1 MLSIIKELSEGSLS
15 GIFSGIRGLI
25 SEFHSSPEEKQKA
38 LEAVMAYESKLYQ
51 IASSID
57 LAQLEVNKVEA
68 ANSSRF
74 VSGWRPFIGWVC
86 GGGLAYEVIVRDLL
100 NWLLMLSGTPLLPTL
115 NNEILWMT
123 MSSMLGIA
131 GLRTFEK
138 LKGVARS

>member
-38 LEAVMAYESKLYQ
+38 LEAVMNYESKLYQ

-74 VSGWRPFIGWVC
+74 VSGWRPFIGWTC
-86 GGGLAYEVIVRDLL
+86 GAGLAYEVIVRDLL
-100 NWLLMLSGTPLLPTL
+100 NWVLMLSNTPLLPTL

>member
-38 LEAVMAYESKLYQ
+38 LEAVMNYESKLYQ

-74 VSGWRPFIGWVC
+74 VSGWRPFIGWTC
-86 GGGLAYEVIVRDLL
+86 GAGLAYEVIVRDLL
-100 NWLLMLSGTPLLPTL
+100 NWFLMLSGTPLLPTL

-138 LKGVARS
+138 LKGVARP

>member
-38 LEAVMAYESKLYQ
+38 LEAVMNYESKLYQ

-74 VSGWRPFIGWVC
+74 VSGWRPFIGWTC
-86 GGGLAYEVIVRDLL
+86 GAGLAYEVIVRDLL
-100 NWLLMLSGTPLLPTL
+100 NWVLMLLNTPILPTL

>member
-38 LEAVMAYESKLYQ
+38 LEAVMNYESKLYQ

-68 ANSSRF
+68 ANSSKF
-74 VSGWRPFIGWVC
+74 VSGWRPFIGWTC
-86 GGGLAYEVIVRDLL
+86 GAGLAYEVIVRDLL
-100 NWLLMLSGTPLLPTL
+100 NWVLMLLNTPILPTL

>member
-38 LEAVMAYESKLYQ
+38 LEAVMNYESKLYQ

-74 VSGWRPFIGWVC
+74 VSGWRPFIGWTC
-86 GGGLAYEVIVRDLL
+86 GAGLAYEVIVRDLL
-100 NWLLMLSGTPLLPTL
+100 NWILMLSNTPLLPTL

>member
-86 GGGLAYEVIVRDLL
+86 GGGLTYEVIVRDLL
-100 NWLLMLSGTPLLPTL
+100 NWFLMLSGTPLLPTL